1 MQSAEIEMAISTSDS
16 DNVAIPADALRTLVS
31 AAGSLAERYEQLLG
45 GPYGA
50 SAPFYAERLV
60 TISAAI
66 RIAER
71 ALAEDVGD

>member
-31 AAGSLAERYEQLLG
+31 AARSLAERYEQLLT
-45 GPYGA
+45 GPHGA
-50 SAPFYAERLV
+50 STAYYAERFV

-71 ALAEDVGD
+71 ALAGDVGD